1 MCYDFTTGLVM
12 IFTSSIMAGRPGT
25 GEVKE
30 SRKEEGERSSRK
42 ERKRT
47 PGWIEHFASSLN
59 VNVIFV
65 ETVPS

>member
-1 MCYDFTTGLVM
+1 M
-12 IFTSSIMAGRPGT
+12 ILTNPNMAGRPGT

-47 PGWIEHFASSLN
+47 AGRIEHFASSLN
-59 VNVIFV
+59 VMFV
-65 ETVPS
+65 STVPCKFCSQPK

>member
-1 MCYDFTTGLVM
+1 MQYDFTAGLVM
-12 IFTSSIMAGRPGT
+12 IFTSPNMAGRPGT

-47 PGWIEHFASSLN
+47 AG
-59 VNVIFV
+59 
-65 ETVPS
+65 